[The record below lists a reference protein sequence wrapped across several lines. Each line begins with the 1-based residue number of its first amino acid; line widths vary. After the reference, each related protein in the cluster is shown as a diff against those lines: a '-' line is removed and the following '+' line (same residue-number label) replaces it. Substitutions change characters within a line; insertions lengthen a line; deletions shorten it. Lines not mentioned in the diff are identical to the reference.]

1 MEEQLLATD
10 HARLDDINVWH
21 ADFATLF
28 DILGRTHNNL
38 ARAIAGLKIEECV
51 RLAGVVDQSRYR
63 YPKEAHNR
71 LEIIQFNKRRC
82 VILETQKKLHHDRRG
97 DTCFHVYSK

>member
-28 DILGRTHNNL
+28 DILDRTPNDL
-38 ARAIAGLKIEECV
+38 ARAITGLKIEEYI
-51 RLAGVVDQSRYR
+51 RLAGVVDQSDR
-63 YPKEAHNR
+63 YPKEAPNR
-71 LEIIQFNKRRC
+71 LERICFDKRSY
-82 VILETQKKLHHDRRG
+82 VVLETQKKLHHDRRG
-97 DTCFHVYSK
+97 DACCHVARK